1 LIVKEVR
8 CMKVTPLEIR
18 QQQFPLRFR
27 GFDPTAVDT
36 FLELLAGE
44 IEILIQENARLRQ
57 ELMRKDQEIQQIR
70 EEEGDWKKALMAVQQ
85 TTEDLIGR
93 GERQAQLV
101 VVEAERKAQEMLIE
115 AKKARQ
121 AIAQDVQAL
130 TGQRR
135 QLVLQLRSLLV
146 QHLKLVEAQGGEC
159 EEKRPEVSQRLL
171 ADASD
176 TLKDPGMLERAGG
189 TTGDRI
195 DNGAGRKS
203 RRRSAPAA
211 KRESVSLPAGP
222 PESAHGWP
230 SPEPQHGA

>member
-1 LIVKEVR
+1 
-8 CMKVTPLEIR
+8 MKVTPLEIR

-44 IEILIQENARLRQ
+44 IETLIQENVRLRQ

-101 VVEAERKAQEMLIE
+101 VMEAERKAQEMLIE

-130 TGQRR
+130 TG
-135 QLVLQLRSLLV
+135 
-146 QHLKLVEAQGGEC
+146 
-159 EEKRPEVSQRLL
+159 
-171 ADASD
+171 
-176 TLKDPGMLERAGG
+176 
-189 TTGDRI
+189 
-195 DNGAGRKS
+195 
-203 RRRSAPAA
+203 
-211 KRESVSLPAGP
+211 
-222 PESAHGWP
+222 
-230 SPEPQHGA
+230 